1 MNNTLLVIGAFAIIA
16 LILIVFG
23 IPQSF
28 KLTSSQQEQQRQPLQ
43 QMYLRTDTKN
53 NSTGSNAA
61 ATAIAIKPVI
71 LTFGD
76 TLKGQITTAK
86 PILDK
91 YGFKASF
98 FITCEWVGL
107 QRSKDPRMT
116 WQDISSLQ
124 KDGQDIESKTMTH

>member
-1 MNNTLLVIGAFAIIA
+1 MNNTLLSFLVIGAFAIIA
-16 LILIVFG
+16 LTLIAFG
-23 IPQSF
+23 IPQPI
-28 KLTSSQQEQQRQPLQ
+28 KTTSGQHEQQQHPLQ
-43 QMYLRTDTKN
+43 QNEQQVYLRTDTKNNNN

-61 ATAIAIKPVI
+61 AATIKPVI

-98 FITCEWVGL
+98 
-107 QRSKDPRMT
+107 
-116 WQDISSLQ
+116 SLHVT
-124 KDGQDIESKTMTH
+124 G